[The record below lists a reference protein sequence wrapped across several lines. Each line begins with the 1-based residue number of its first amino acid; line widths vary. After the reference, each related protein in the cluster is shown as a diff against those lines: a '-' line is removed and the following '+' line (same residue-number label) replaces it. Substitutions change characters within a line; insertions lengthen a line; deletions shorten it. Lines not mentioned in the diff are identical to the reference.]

1 MMPLIACAQIEP
13 GADLEV
19 VHQGLALARA
29 PITPQLPDKTTDAAL
44 QYLLTSDPDAWDH
57 LIKILMQ
64 AKGNLFLYEPGL
76 PLLTATRR
84 FYEVWLANKI
94 APYREADADAICAAA
109 ETGEF
114 RYLGKQAKNALI
126 DEIRRRYTAQDA
138 LDQHLS
144 EEEWWARRPPRL
156 VSLDA
161 PLSDDEDFTLADLLA
176 IDPSQG
182 NPATSKLP
190 SALGRQPGLEPEA
203 LQRAMREGKR
213 EFKRLLGPLHDVLVT
228 VCGLFVT
235 SPDDLHPG
243 DAAGAVAAARG
254 ISVQT
259 ARRKLRQLGAIFR
272 RALQAGNPTVRDFY
286 RMLTTPGRPT
296 FWINDRRS
304 GRPCMA

>member
-1 MMPLIACAQIEP
+1 MPPISCPQIEP
-13 GADLEV
+13 GANLEV
-19 VHQGLALARA
+19 VHQELAPARA
-29 PITPQLPDKTTDAAL
+29 HITPKLPDQTTQAAL
-44 QYLLTSDPDAWDH
+44 QYLLTADPDAWDH
-57 LIKILMQ
+57 LIEILFK
-64 AKGNLFLYEPGL
+64 AKGNLYLPEPGI
-76 PLLTATRR
+76 LLRRATRR
-84 FYEVWLANKI
+84 FLELWLAEKFR
-94 APYREADADAICAAA
+94 PYRESDADTICAAG
-109 ETGEF
+109 ERDEF
-114 RYLGKQAKNALI
+114 RYLGRQAKHALT
-126 DEIRRRYTAQDA
+126 DEIRKRYAAQDA

-144 EEEWWARRPPRL
+144 EDEWWAGRPTKV

-161 PLSDDEDFTLADLLA
+161 PLSDDEDFTLAELLA

-213 EFKRLLGPLHDVLVT
+213 EFKRLLGPLHVVLAT
-228 VCGLFVT
+228 VCGLFVA
-235 SPDDLHPG
+235 SPDDLHTG
-243 DAAGAVAAARG
+243 DAARAVAAARG
-254 ISVQT
+254 ITVQT